1 MAIVMAPLAYTFA
14 EVSGLNLPGADSEID
29 QWVQVV
35 AEAVSTG
42 ATSADGAWTNLRSLQ
57 VKVEEIL
64 QEQV

>member
-14 EVSGLNLPGADSEID
+14 EVSGLNLPGAASEID

-35 AEAVSTG
+35 AEAVSKG
-42 ATSADGAWTNLRSLQ
+42 ATSADGALTNLRSLQ